1 MHMIY
6 NFLVKPL
13 FDYIVSLILLILL
26 SPLIFIIIILLGIQ
40 NKGKILFLQKR
51 PGYKGKPFHIIKFKT
66 MRDDVDVLGNL
77 LPDEYRITTLGRII
91 RKCSLDEVLQLINV
105 LKGDMSIV
113 GPRPLLM
120 KYLDLYDEEQYTR
133 HDVLPGITGWAQVN
147 GRNAISWD
155 SKFKLDLEYLEKN
168 SLWFDLKILGLT
180 FFIVISRSDVNKQGH
195 STTDEFK
202 GTSTHNVKNHNRREP
217 QELSYT

>member
-1 MHMIY
+1 MIY
-6 NFLVKPL
+6 SFFVKPF
-13 FDYIVSLILLILL
+13 FDYIVSLFLLLLL
-26 SPLIFIIIILLGIQ
+26 SPLIFIVIILLGIQ
-40 NKGKILFLQKR
+40 NKGKILFFQKR

-66 MRDDVDVLGNL
+66 MSDHVDEEGNL
-77 LPDEYRITTLGRII
+77 LPDEYRITNLGRII

-120 KYLDLYDEEQYTR
+120 KYLELYDEIQYTR

-168 SLWFDLKILGLT
+168 SFWFDLKILFLT
-180 FFIVISRSDVNKQGH
+180 FFIVLSRSDVNKDGH
-195 STTDEFK
+195 STTEEFK
-202 GTSTHNVKNHNRREP
+202 GTATPNRKNHKRREP

>member
-168 SLWFDLKILGLT
+168 SFLFDLKILFLT
-180 FFIVISRSDVNKQGH
+180 FFI
-195 STTDEFK
+195 
-202 GTSTHNVKNHNRREP
+202 
-217 QELSYT
+217 